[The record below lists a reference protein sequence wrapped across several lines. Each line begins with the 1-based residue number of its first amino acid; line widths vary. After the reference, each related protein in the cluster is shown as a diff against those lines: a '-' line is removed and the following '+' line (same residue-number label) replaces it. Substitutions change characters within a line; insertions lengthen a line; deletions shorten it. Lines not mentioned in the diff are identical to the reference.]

1 MIVRE
6 RHPNKNNS
14 DAESYKSLLPEIA
27 DLLNTSVSSIEK
39 YPTDIQKMLCEV
51 YISNYHSDEISIKQA
66 LGQIVRLNT
75 ETERQ
80 IKQIQQNAVDQ
91 EQERKK
97 PSAQAVL
104 SRELI
109 IECARKIAEK
119 EHQRSE
125 CQIHAAEY
133 EHRRQ
138 HKGE

>member
-51 YISNYHSDEISIKQA
+51 YTGNYHSDEISIKQA

-97 PSAQAVL
+97 PSTQAVL

-109 IECARKIAEK
+109 IESARKIAEK